1 VGKPHPKAALVGHS
15 NVLQAKGTRSE
26 RICPRCDV
34 GEVED
39 QLHGCMTVQFWENFI
54 GSRNVHVER
63 AAEVFLFR

>member
-1 VGKPHPKAALVGHS
+1 MGKPHPKAAIVGHS
-15 NVLQAKGTRSE
+15 NVLVSE
-26 RICPRCDV
+26 VREFAQGVNV

-39 QLHGCMTVQFWENFI
+39 DFAFRCMTVQFWENFI